1 MARSGILRER
11 ETGGRTRVPPPQGE
25 QHALFSLCAHN
36 STKGEIMYS
45 RMNLHIYLCTR
56 ESSSSSSYG
65 MEEKKDSR
73 PTSLLRAGPPSALRV
88 CNITVAR

>member
-45 RMNLHIYLCTR
+45 RMNLHIYIYVHGSR
-56 ESSSSSSYG
+56 RRRRMG
-65 MEEKKDSR
+65 WKKRKTHDR
-73 PTSLLRAGPPSALRV
+73 PHCYEPVRRVLSA
-88 CNITVAR
+88 CAI